1 MAVSRERG
9 IAVQPGY
16 DQEAGR
22 ISRQMLRFA
31 LGAHL
36 GTALAAA
43 VIAITTGNKAGYYIA
58 GIALLSTA
66 FRPAAPYFG
75 HLRERIK
82 VLTREST
89 HPRDD
94 VATLPDRA
102 DTLEQS
108 VGELRLHQ
116 ENTSEDLRRTESVL
130 TDAIAHAQQVLAADL
145 NRLQDMQAA
154 DRVAGRSRDD
164 GYGSSGRAGS
174 SWAAAAATASVRAT
188 PARLLYTGLF
198 ASVSRTRAM
207 ATPRAGTG
215 SGAASRFIRSR
226 MAGSAA
232 TTRSAQ
238 IGTAAEGDPERRAHC
253 ARRATRSTCSQ
264 LPAMDRRLRSET
276 MSRARAAS
284 RRDDSGGCPA
294 ASDASSEAPKTRA
307 SAPSPSRRDGR
318 ANGSPSAKV
327 LSMSLTLHLSDARR
341 QWQN

>member
-1 MAVSRERG
+1 MPVAASAGMMGGMNAHQNRLIAGWFLVVTGAAAALLIVWLDHIVKVPLTTLLTAVAVIIALSWLVILTTVPWNLYFAARRTAQEMAVSRERG

-43 VIAITTGNKAGYYIA
+43 VIAIATGNKAGYYIA

-66 FRPAAPYFG
+66 FRPAAAYFG

-94 VATLPDRA
+94 VATLLGRA

-116 ENTSEDLRRTESVL
+116 QDTSEDLRRTESVL

-145 NRLQDMQAA
+145 SRLQDMQAA
-154 DRVAGRSRDD
+154 DRAAGRSRDD
-164 GYGSSGRAGS
+164 D
-174 SWAAAAATASVRAT
+174 
-188 PARLLYTGLF
+188 L
-198 ASVSRTRAM
+198 
-207 ATPRAGTG
+207 
-215 SGAASRFIRSR
+215 
-226 MAGSAA
+226 
-232 TTRSAQ
+232 
-238 IGTAAEGDPERRAHC
+238 ERRIGQLM
-253 ARRATRSTCSQ
+253 RRIEATLEGISDHQELLAGLRA
-264 LPAMDRRLRSET
+264 LVRMVRSEPT
-276 MSRARAAS
+276 
-284 RRDDSGGCPA
+284 
-294 ASDASSEAPKTRA
+294 
-307 SAPSPSRRDGR
+307 
-318 ANGSPSAKV
+318 
-327 LSMSLTLHLSDARR
+327 
-341 QWQN
+341 